1 MQPANAVPLLVLE
14 QSYHKYSFS
23 MDEQYIIGYDA
34 KRIVSNATGLGS
46 YGRTLINALA
56 PLVPQNKLLLY
67 APDSGNEALRTQIAQ
82 TSNVA
87 YTYPKK
93 AKLRL
98 QKDLWRAHGI
108 VKDLQRDGVQLF
120 HGLSGELPRGI
131 RKAGIRS
138 VVTIHDLIFLAHP
151 EYYHWIDTKLY
162 ARKFQRTCR
171 EADLIIAISERTKND
186 ILRYSDLP
194 AERIRLIY
202 QSCGDYF
209 ATPVSAVTRS
219 AVREKYHLPTRYLLN
234 VGTVEARKNL
244 LLAVQAL
251 HYLPEELKLVVVGR
265 HTAYTRR
272 VEKYIA
278 AHHLQHR
285 VLFLRG
291 IPNQELPAIYQQAE
305 VFVYPSYY
313 EGFGIPIIE
322 AIQSGLPVVACTG
335 SCLEEAGGRASLYVA
350 PDDAE
355 GMGRAIQRLLVG
367 APEREA
373 SIVASRAY
381 VRRFE
386 NQNVAAEVLAVYN
399 ELLN

>member
-87 YTYPKK
+87 YAYPHK

-151 EYYHWIDTKLY
+151 EYYHLIDTKLY

-186 ILRYSDLP
+186 ILRYSDFP

-202 QSCGDYF
+202 QSCG
-209 ATPVSAVTRS
+209 TT
-219 AVREKYHLPTRYLLN
+219 LQLLS
-234 VGTVEARKNL
+234 
-244 LLAVQAL
+244 VQ
-251 HYLPEELKLVVVGR
+251 
-265 HTAYTRR
+265 
-272 VEKYIA
+272 
-278 AHHLQHR
+278 
-285 VLFLRG
+285 
-291 IPNQELPAIYQQAE
+291 
-305 VFVYPSYY
+305 
-313 EGFGIPIIE
+313 
-322 AIQSGLPVVACTG
+322 
-335 SCLEEAGGRASLYVA
+335 
-350 PDDAE
+350 
-355 GMGRAIQRLLVG
+355 
-367 APEREA
+367 
-373 SIVASRAY
+373 
-381 VRRFE
+381 
-386 NQNVAAEVLAVYN
+386 
-399 ELLN
+399 